1 MPASH
6 KTVRKWENEDPKESH
21 RHTALFSRQ
30 RRRERKGFQTLKYH
44 GVHDVVRGQIFE
56 DEPLSRHTSYRI
68 GGPADRYV
76 LPADVE
82 DLTALLRV
90 CGEREIPAFIIGN
103 GTNLLVSDA
112 GFRGVVVDLKAACG
126 TFRTDGEQVI
136 AGSAVRI
143 KRLTACCEEQGLG
156 GLESLSGIPG
166 TVGGALRM
174 NAGAFGGEISD
185 RLRWIDGIAPDGTIE
200 RWAKSDVDFGY
211 RRAGGLEDRI
221 VVEAAFDLTKTDAAL
236 LITRRKEIIRKRNA
250 RQPLEVPSAGSVFKR
265 PAGDYAGR
273 LIEAAGCKG
282 LRVGD
287 AMVSPKHANFIVN
300 VGKATASDVLTVIER
315 VRERVEQKFGVVLE
329 LEIQLVGF

>member
-1 MPASH
+1 M
-6 KTVRKWENEDPKESH
+6 KY
-21 RHTALFSRQ
+21 
-30 RRRERKGFQTLKYH
+30 REIQDIL
-44 GVHDVVRGQIFE
+44 RGQIFE
-56 DEPLSRHTSYRI
+56 DEPLSKHTSYRI
-68 GGPADRYV
+68 GGPADLYA

-90 CGEREIPAFIIGN
+90 CGEREIPAFVIGK
-103 GTNLLVSDA
+103 GTNLLVNDL

-126 TFRTDGEQVI
+126 ALRTDGEEVI

-143 KRLTACCEEQGLG
+143 KRLTAWCEERGLG
-156 GLESLSGIPG
+156 GLEFMSGIPG

-185 RLRWIDGIAPDGTIE
+185 RLRWIEGIAPDGTRQ
-200 RWAKSDVDFGY
+200 RWVKAELDFGY
-211 RRAGGLEDRI
+211 RRAGGLEDRVI
-221 VVEAAFDLTKTDAAL
+221 VGCAFGLARTDAAL
-236 LITRRKEIIRKRNA
+236 LTTQRKEILRKRNA

-265 PAGDYAGR
+265 PEGDYAGR

-300 VGKATASDVLTVIER
+300 LGRATASEVRTVIER
-315 VRERVEQKFGVVLE
+315 VRERVEQKFGIVLE